1 MAKSQFRQWLD
12 QKERIR
18 ERKKLIRQ
26 AASHDHKVTL
36 RQVLIRYFQSKIKI
50 APEKEAT
57 QDEALNM
64 LQRSNVTHVAI
75 VLNGVVQ
82 DVIRAQDRM
91 AALLLG
97 QPQFVEFNPNE
108 IYPILGTSTYKD
120 GKFENYYVKEKVL
133 TMPIVDDSDIFEYL
147 DEEDREAMEK
157 LRKEENV

>member
-1 MAKSQFRQWLD
+1 MLKSKFRQWQD
-12 QKERIR
+12 KRNRIR
-18 ERKKLIRQ
+18 ERKRLIKQ
-26 AASHDHKVTL
+26 NTSHDHKVTL

-64 LQRSNVTHVAI
+64 LQQSNVTHVAI

-97 QPQFVEFNPNE
+97 QPEFVEFDPRE
-108 IYPILGTSTYKD
+108 IYPILGTSTYKN
-120 GKFENYYVKEKVL
+120 GKLEECYVKEKIS

-147 DEEDREAMEK
+147 DKEDREEMEQ
-157 LRKEENV
+157 LRKETNV